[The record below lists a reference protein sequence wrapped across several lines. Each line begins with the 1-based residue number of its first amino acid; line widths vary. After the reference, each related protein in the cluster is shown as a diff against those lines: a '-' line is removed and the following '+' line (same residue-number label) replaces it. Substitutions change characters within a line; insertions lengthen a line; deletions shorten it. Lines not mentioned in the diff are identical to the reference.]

1 MANVI
6 PLSGKSASGT
16 GTGTGLN
23 SVEEILA
30 DMRAGRMVIII
41 DDEDRENEGDLI
53 MAAER
58 ATPEAV
64 AFMIRHT
71 SGIICVPME
80 EELLAHLDLPQMVQ
94 ANSES
99 HRTAFTVSVDLRFG
113 TTTGVSS
120 SDRAATIR
128 ALADPAST
136 AQQFARPG
144 HIFPL
149 RPRKG
154 GVLVRAGH
162 TEASVDLCRLA
173 GLKPVGVLCEV
184 MNDDGTMARRPELE
198 AFGKRHNLK
207 IGTIADLI
215 RYRLRNERSIERIS
229 EQTVQ
234 TELGEFRLYAY
245 EDRVNLDVHLA
256 LARGRLDGP
265 EVPLVRVHV
274 AETLRDL
281 LGVRGNARA
290 WTLRAAMSRVAQ
302 AGSGVVV
309 ILRDHESP
317 RDLADAVSALASS
330 GAVVGAAGGGAGGA
344 AGAGSASGAGAVGPV
359 GAGGAAGAGRAAG
372 GVTGVGGSAGVGGT
386 AGAGSAMG
394 TGSSAGAG
402 GGAVGAGA
410 GGAGSGGG
418 AAGGANS
425 IGSGTASAREP
436 RREVREVLRTYGVGA
451 QILKDLGVRRMR
463 VLSAPKQIHGIS
475 AFDLEI
481 EGYVGEE
488 G

>member
-1 MANVI
+1 MTNIVA
-6 PLSGKSASGT
+6 LSAKSAAGSGSD
-16 GTGTGLN
+16 L
-23 SVEEILA
+23 SCVEEILA
-30 DMRAGRMVIII
+30 DLKAGRMVIIM
-41 DDEDRENEGDLI
+41 DDKDRENEGDLI

-58 ATPEAV
+58 ATPEAI

-80 EELLAHLDLPQMVQ
+80 EEMLSRLDLPQMVQ
-94 ANSES
+94 VNSES
-99 HRTAFTVSVDLRFG
+99 HRTAFAVSVDVLSG

-120 SDRAATIR
+120 HDRAATIR
-128 ALADPAST
+128 ALADSAAT
-136 AQQFARPG
+136 ARQFARPG

-173 GLKPVGVLCEV
+173 GLNPVAVLCEV
-184 MNDDGTMARRPELE
+184 MNDDGTMARRPDLE

-229 EQTVQ
+229 EQMVQ

-245 EDRVNLDVHLA
+245 EDHVNSDVHLA

-281 LGVRGNARA
+281 VGVQGNSRA
-290 WTLRAAMSRVAQ
+290 WTLRAAMIRIARE
-302 AGSGVVV
+302 GSGVIV
-309 ILRDHESP
+309 ILRDRGSP
-317 RDLADAVSALASS
+317 QDLAEAVRSLLPGSA
-330 GAVVGAAGGGAGGA
+330 AAGT
-344 AGAGSASGAGAVGPV
+344 SVPK
-359 GAGGAAGAGRAAG
+359 
-372 GVTGVGGSAGVGGT
+372 
-386 AGAGSAMG
+386 
-394 TGSSAGAG
+394 
-402 GGAVGAGA
+402 
-410 GGAGSGGG
+410 
-418 AAGGANS
+418 
-425 IGSGTASAREP
+425 REG
-436 RREVREVLRTYGVGA
+436 REVLRTYGVGA

-481 EGYVGEE
+481 EQYVGQE

>member
-1 MANVI
+1 MSNVL
-6 PLSGKSASGT
+6 PLSGKPVPTSS
-16 GTGTGLN
+16 GLN

-30 DMRAGRMVIII
+30 DLRAGRMVIIM

-53 MAAER
+53 MAADR

-64 AFMIRHT
+64 AFMIRYT

-80 EELLAHLDLPQMVQ
+80 EEGLVRLDLPQMVM

-99 HRTAFTVSVDLRFG
+99 HRTAFTVSVDLKAG

-120 SDRAATIR
+120 ADRAATIR
-128 ALADPAST
+128 ALADST
-136 AQQFARPG
+136 AAAADFARPG

-149 RPRKG
+149 RSRKG

-173 GLKPVGVLCEV
+173 GLKPAGVLCEI

-198 AFGKRHNLK
+198 AFAKRHNLK

-215 RYRLRNERSIERIS
+215 RHRLRNERSVERIS

-234 TELGEFRLYAY
+234 TDLGEFRLYAY
-245 EDRVNLDVHLA
+245 EDRVNQDVHLA

-265 EVPLVRVHV
+265 EAPLVRVHLPD
-274 AETLRDL
+274 TLRDL
-281 LGVRGNARA
+281 LGVRSRQGA
-290 WTLRAAMSRVAQ
+290 WTLRAVMKRIAES
-302 AGSGVVV
+302 GNGVVV
-309 ILRDHESP
+309 ILRQQESP
-317 RDLADAVSALASS
+317 RDLTDSVRWLASTAQS
-330 GAVVGAAGGGAGGA
+330 ATQSERADKTEGEGA
-344 AGAGSASGAGAVGPV
+344 
-359 GAGGAAGAGRAAG
+359 
-372 GVTGVGGSAGVGGT
+372 
-386 AGAGSAMG
+386 
-394 TGSSAGAG
+394 
-402 GGAVGAGA
+402 
-410 GGAGSGGG
+410 
-418 AAGGANS
+418 
-425 IGSGTASAREP
+425 
-436 RREVREVLRTYGVGA
+436 VLRTFGVGA

-463 VLSAPKQIHGIS
+463 VLSAPKQMHGIS

-488 G
+488 S